1 MKLLLTSGGLT
12 NRAIVDALQDLLVK
26 PFSKA
31 NIVFIPTA
39 ANAEEGD
46 KSWLVRDLA
55 SVQAL
60 GWKSLQIIDIAAMH
74 GLPNSVW
81 LTPIREA
88 DAIMVGGG
96 NCFYLSY
103 WLQRSGLADELPHLL
118 KTSVYI
124 GVSAGSMVA
133 GASLCVASQALNS
146 PQSFKDEVY
155 DELGP
160 ISQSSATTLHLTDF
174 VFRPHLNSPFFPK
187 ANQSF
192 LQQFAQKIEH
202 PMYAL
207 DDQCAI
213 KINGQSQKVVGGGT
227 WELYGT

>member
-1 MKLLLTSGGLT
+1 MKLLLTSAGLT
-12 NRAIVDALQDLLVK
+12 NSAIVDALLDLLGK

-46 KSWLVRDLA
+46 KSWLVQDLT
-55 SVQAL
+55 STQAL
-60 GWKSLQIIDIAAMH
+60 GWGSFQIIDIAATH
-74 GLPNSVW
+74 GLSNNVW
-81 LTPIREA
+81 LTSVREA
-88 DAIMVGGG
+88 DVLMVGGG

-103 WLQRSGLADELPHLL
+103 WLHRSGLASELPHLL

-133 GASLCVASQALNS
+133 GASLCVASQALNN

-160 ISQSSATTLHLTDF
+160 LGQSSAKTLHLTDF

-192 LQQFAQKIEH
+192 LQ
-202 PMYAL
+202 
-207 DDQCAI
+207 
-213 KINGQSQKVVGGGT
+213 
-227 WELYGT
+227 